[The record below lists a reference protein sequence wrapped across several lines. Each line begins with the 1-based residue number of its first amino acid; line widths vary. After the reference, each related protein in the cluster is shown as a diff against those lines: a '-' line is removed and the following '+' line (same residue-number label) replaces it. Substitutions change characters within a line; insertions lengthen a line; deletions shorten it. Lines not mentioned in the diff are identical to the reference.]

1 MEIRIPFARNPLL
14 SAPLP
19 AFLPAML
26 PIGIFDSGVG
36 GLTVARAVRRAFP
49 GAPVLYFGD
58 TARVPYGGKSP
69 ETVRHYAHEI
79 GGYLTREGVSC
90 LVVACNTAS
99 ALALDS
105 LALAFP
111 GTPVLGVVGP
121 GAQAAVSAT
130 RNSHIGVIG
139 TRATVASGAYD
150 RAIHALNPLAKITST
165 PCPLFVPLVEE
176 MWLEGAIT
184 GSIIARYLDPL
195 LAEGIDTLVLGC
207 THYPFLEKSI
217 AEYCGESV
225 VIVDSA
231 TATATALKK
240 ILGAAATSQSQPS
253 LDVILTDTPVQFLE
267 LANAHLDLQISPENV
282 TLVSPDKLV
291 S

>member
-1 MEIRIPFARNPLL
+1 
-14 SAPLP
+14 
-19 AFLPAML
+19 ML

-69 ETVRHYAHEI
+69 ETVCHYAHEI

-90 LVVACNTAS
+90 LVIACNTAS

-105 LALAFP
+105 LATAFP
-111 GTPVLGVVGP
+111 DTPVLGVVGP
-121 GAQAAVSAT
+121 GAQAAVSAS
-130 RNSHIGVIG
+130 RNGHIGVIG

-150 RAIHALNPLAKITST
+150 RAIQALAPASKITSR

-176 MWLEGAIT
+176 MWLEGSIT
-184 GSIIARYLDPL
+184 EAVIARYLDPL
-195 LAEGIDTLVLGC
+195 LADGIDTLVLGC
-207 THYPFLEKSI
+207 THYPFLEKAI
-217 AEYCGESV
+217 AKHCGESV
-225 VIVDSA
+225 TIVDSA
-231 TATATALKK
+231 TATATVLKN
-240 ILGAAATSQSQPS
+240 ILGTATTSSNQQP
-253 LDVILTDTPVQFLE
+253 LDVVLTDTPVQFLE
-267 LANAHLDLQISPENV
+267 LANAHLGLQISPDNV